1 MVGLGPAGPEHVT
14 AAADLAIRSA
24 PVALLRTARHP
35 AAAAYAGLPGVSSLD
50 DRYEA
55 SSTFPEVYAA
65 VVEAVVA
72 AALEHDDVVY
82 AVPGSPTVAEHTVE
96 LLRALAGGD
105 DGEIDLE
112 VLPAMSFA
120 ELAFLRLGVDPV
132 EAGVRLVDAQHFAI
146 ELGAGSGAA
155 GGAGPLL
162 VAQCWSQAVLSE
174 VKLAFETE
182 PGRPVTLLHHLGL
195 DDEVVIEVPW
205 AEIDRTIAPD
215 HLTSLYVPTVGTS
228 TGARS
233 WGSRSSCGC

>member
-1 MVGLGPAGPEHVT
+1 MAAGRPRVVVVGLGPAGPEHVT

-55 SSTFPEVYAA
+55 AATFPRSTPPSSRRWSPPRSSTAT
-65 VVEAVVA
+65 
-72 AALEHDDVVY
+72 
-82 AVPGSPTVAEHTVE
+82 SPTPC
-96 LLRALAGGD
+96 RARPRWPSTPSSCCGRS
-105 DGEIDLE
+105 
-112 VLPAMSFA
+112 PAATTARSTSRCSRRCPSSTSPG
-120 ELAFLRLGVDPV
+120 LRLGVDPV
-132 EAGVRLVDAQHFAI
+132 EAGVRLVDAEHFAI

-162 VAQCWSQAVLSE
+162 VAQRWSQAVLSE

-215 HLTSLYVPTVGTS
+215 HLT
-228 TGARS
+228 
-233 WGSRSSCGC
+233 